1 MILNDLMAN
10 QLQTPVRSNI
20 PPKEPLD
27 GSKSTTGTA
36 VASSLNQSKP
46 SLYTDAVGLPPTAK
60 GEVVHAQ
67 GNPENV
73 EKLGARRKG
82 PRSPKS
88 SLDTYSHRRRSKSD
102 QSNTQSKSASSAK
115 SVQVQ
120 PHQQNILYKSN
131 ILGQMTKQVTLGG
144 LLQEPEDTQ
153 ISQSSIGPKS
163 DQSNPTIS
171 NIIFTGNQSKPGSSN
186 ADDIDLQSRIAVQSK
201 KAVTYPGN
209 KELHFCVQERDEWVQ
224 IGDCCVIVEL
234 NIDDKLVDKI
244 KQQGEFTGEW
254 L

>member
-1 MILNDLMAN
+1 MAN

-20 PPKEPLD
+20 PLKEPLD
-27 GSKSTTGTA
+27 GSKPTTGTA

-46 SLYTDAVGLPPTAK
+46 SLYTDAVGLPTTAK

-73 EKLGARRKG
+73 EKQGARRKE

-88 SLDTYSHRRRSKSD
+88 SLDTDSHRRRSKSD
-102 QSNTQSKSASSAK
+102 QSNIQSKSASSAK

-120 PHQQNILYKSN
+120 PHQQNIPHKSN
-131 ILGQMTKQVTLGG
+131 IPGQMTKQVNSGR

-153 ISQSSIGPKS
+153 NFQSSISPKN
-163 DQSNPTIS
+163 DQSNVTIS
-171 NIIFTGNQSKPGSSN
+171 NINITGNQSKPGSLN
-186 ADDIDLQSRIAVQSK
+186 DDGIDLQSRIAVESK

-244 KQQGEFTGEW
+244 KQQGELTGEW